1 MDDWTSR
8 FSEITEADKVET
20 SEELKDKIS
29 EYIAKRGV
37 EISIEALTLHTR
49 MVVIKAKAE
58 AQGTKSLTEEETKEL
73 VEGNS
78 RLSHI
83 TGMMEV
89 MTEIGNKFLKD

>member
-1 MDDWTSR
+1 MDWTSKFR
-8 FSEITEADKVET
+8 EITEADKVET

-37 EISIEALTLHTR
+37 EISIEAFTLHAKMAT
-49 MVVIKAKAE
+49 IKAKAE
-58 AQGTKSLTEEETKEL
+58 AQGAKNLTEEDAKAL

-89 MTEIGNKFLKD
+89 MTEIGNEFLKN